1 MVTGDAAP
9 GTPGDLRAR
18 SDAFGDTGYM
28 VVVSQTCDIAI
39 GGPGQR
45 HPFVQACPVR
55 NVANFPSDKIAQIRA
70 GIVGEYVL
78 LSQPPVA
85 GAVWAVD
92 LRTSVP
98 VSKAVL
104 AGTQPVEGFANEHD
118 EIVLSQ
124 RIGDKFERPAV
135 HDALT
140 GPVFT
145 SLRRLISTA
154 KKNEMWCDDIEQI
167 RLDIMEGTRLQP
179 KRVRLLIYTD
189 AKAVEVDK
197 KPLRAWWK
205 SQKKTLKQAGIEQ
218 SPLRFRFVEDCSLKE
233 YRGAIPISVQP
244 LERGR
249 WA

>member
-1 MVTGDAAP
+1 
-9 GTPGDLRAR
+9 
-18 SDAFGDTGYM
+18 M
-28 VVVSQTCDIAI
+28 VVVSQTCDIAV

-55 NVANFPSDKIAQIRA
+55 NVAEFPSDKIEQIRA
-70 GIVGEYVL
+70 GLVVEYVL

-104 AGTQPVEGFANEHD
+104 AAAQPVEGFATEHD

-124 RIGDKFERPAV
+124 KIGDKFERPAV
-135 HDALT
+135 HDSLT

-145 SLRRLISTA
+145 SLRQLISA
-154 KKNEMWCDDIEQI
+154 SKKNEMWCDDIEQV

-179 KRVRLLIYTD
+179 KRVRLIIYTD
-189 AKAVEVDK
+189 AKTVEVDK
-197 KPLRAWWK
+197 KPLRTWWR

-218 SPLRFRFVEDCSLKE
+218 SALRFRFVDDCKLKE
-233 YRGAIPISVQP
+233 YRDSIPISVP
-244 LERGR
+244 SLERGR
-249 WA
+249 FS